1 MDQLSPAFLEVEI
14 SYHPI
19 ATLYQFFTP
28 TIEING
34 YKEKRKWGTHHF
46 QLQPGNYRISI
57 FYPWIFEKE
66 CGKNSVEFFIS
77 AGEKRKIIYRA
88 PAMRYAPGKISI
100 K

>member
-14 SYHPI
+14 GYHPI
-19 ATLYQFFTP
+19 ATLYQFSIP

-34 YKEKRKWGTHHF
+34 VKEKRKWGTHLF
-46 QLQPGNYRISI
+46 QLQPGNYCISI
-57 FYPWIFEKE
+57 SYAWIFAAE
-66 CGKNSVEFFIS
+66 CGKNSVEFSIA

-88 PAMRYAPGKISI
+88 PAISYAPGKISI